1 MIYKKF
7 YFKNYKGINNE
18 KIEEVEIDA
27 NSNKPYCIIGNN
39 EGGKTTILKGMEFIS
54 CLCRGEGI
62 QLNELDK
69 IHKKDL
75 YYTGNVIVG
84 AVLEFNKKDV
94 ETFISNEYTATLQEV
109 NELDIKYEFNFSDVS
124 FVKECVIT
132 IKLNRNQIIE
142 EKIITGN
149 KIVEHNKSKAVFD
162 IIKNNSQDVLYYD
175 DFMFSVPKVVRF
187 THNNRQI
194 NDPENIFNSQTN
206 KKWQKR

>member
-1 MIYKKF
+1 MSDKMIYKKF

-39 EGGKTTILKGMEFIS
+39 EGGKTTILKGVEFIS
-54 CLCRGEGI
+54 YLCRGEGI

-84 AVLEFNKKDV
+84 AVLEFNKNDI
-94 ETFISNEYTATLQEV
+94 ETFISNEYTVTLQEV

-132 IKLNRNQIIE
+132 IKLNVNKIIE
-142 EKIITGN
+142 YVNHFLLLTC
-149 KIVEHNKSKAVFD
+149 
-162 IIKNNSQDVLYYD
+162 Y
-175 DFMFSVPKVVRF
+175 
-187 THNNRQI
+187 
-194 NDPENIFNSQTN
+194 
-206 KKWQKR
+206 